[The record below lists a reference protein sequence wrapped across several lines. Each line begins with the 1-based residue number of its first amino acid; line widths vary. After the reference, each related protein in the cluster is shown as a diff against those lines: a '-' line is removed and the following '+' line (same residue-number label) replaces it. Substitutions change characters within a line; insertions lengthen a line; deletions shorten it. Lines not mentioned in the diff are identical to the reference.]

1 MEKKRGMSLNMIKI
15 IHTVIVV
22 IPFLICWF
30 LYYEPITATATSR
43 KVSTLV
49 IAVYIF
55 ILYTWCLKLDGFR
68 ASLMNVS
75 ELVYAQ
81 IISIAMADICIA
93 LVIWMLSIHFPYLM
107 PGFFC
112 FLCQCA
118 IIPVLCAYEHKSYFT
133 HNLSRKT
140 LVVYDVRQGIEQLIS
155 AYNMEQRFDVRSILP
170 VEEAQADLS
179 VLDEME
185 VVFLCGIHSRERNRI
200 LKECIM
206 RNLQVYI
213 IPRIGDVL
221 MSGAEQIHMFHLPLL
236 RSKRYQPLSEY
247 RFIKRIFDI
256 LVSCIVFVLF
266 SPIMLVTAIA
276 VRSDGGPVLYKQTRL
291 TQNGKKF
298 QILKFRSMCVD
309 AEKKSGAVLSGGK
322 NDPRVTKVGRI
333 IRACRVDELPQLL
346 NIIKGEMS
354 IVGPRPERP
363 EIAAVY
369 EKELP
374 EFRLRL
380 QAKAGL
386 TGYAQ
391 VYGKYNNTPY
401 DKLLM
406 DLTYI
411 SNASVFMDLK
421 IVIQTLFILFDKR
434 STEGIDEETVAL
446 KYVKRENADRYK
458 D

>member
-291 TQNGKKF
+291 TQNGKEF